1 MDPRGRGRADG
12 RGRAARLALG
22 FIVTATLAATAACSS
37 DDGSDSASS
46 TSAGDA
52 TAGTEGTTTTAAPA
66 DGDRYTMANGLD
78 VILYPVEDATD
89 VVMVVALDVGE
100 VHDPPGQSGL
110 AHVTEQVYSTAATGF
125 LPPRAAFEQQG
136 QYPAGWWSETSDDH
150 TISARRFPSDALEA
164 EIAESASRMT
174 AVAVSQEDLDRE
186 RDRVLLDLDTILAAD
201 PPLAARTRAEELIQP
216 SPNGGNQGGI
226 PAQVTQ
232 FDLATV
238 TDRLAALYKPA
249 NATLVLVGA
258 FDPDEARAY
267 LDTYFTPVPAGSPVG
282 EGAAWGLAG
291 FGETASVVVAPRT
304 GSEPGVST
312 AAVGYLAPAP
322 TDPTYPAFLTHI
334 VRMRAAGPA
343 DGITVGYAPLV
354 TPGVV
359 TVSSPVAEGETD
371 EAAVE
376 RIRAWVAAQ
385 LAVPIDDDARV
396 AAAAEASALYGV
408 GGYGDELATTDP
420 YALALSLARTSQ
432 LGVVGEE
439 LGAAIDAL
447 DDEALATSATATF
460 TPERSAAAVVIVE
473 PKPPAG

>member
-12 RGRAARLALG
+12 RGRAARLVLGLFVTVAL
-22 FIVTATLAATAACSS
+22 VATAACSS
-37 DDGSDSASS
+37 DDGSDAAST

-52 TAGTEGTTTTAAPA
+52 TAGTAATTTSTPTAG
-66 DGDRYTMANGLD
+66 GDRYTMANGLD

-89 VVMVVALDVGE
+89 VVMLVAFDVGE

-110 AHVTEQVYSTAATGF
+110 AHVSEQLYSTAATGF

-150 TISARRFPSDALEA
+150 TISARRFPPDALEA

-174 AVAVSQEDLDRE
+174 ALGVSQEDLDRE

-226 PAQVTQ
+226 PAQVAQ
-232 FDLATV
+232 LDLATV
-238 TDRLAALYKPA
+238 TERLAALYKPA

-267 LDTYFTPVPAGSPVG
+267 LDTYFTPVPAGAPVG

-322 TDPTYPAFLTHI
+322 TDPTYPAFLAHV

-343 DGITVGYAPLV
+343 DAITVGYAPLI

-359 TVSSPVAEGETD
+359 TFSSPVAEGETD

-385 LAVPIDDDARV
+385 LAVPIDDETR
-396 AAAAEASALYGV
+396 AAALAEAGSLYGV
-408 GGYGDELATTDP
+408 NGFGDELVITDP
-420 YALALSLARTSQ
+420 YAVALSLARTSQ
-432 LGVVGEE
+432 LGVDGDA
-439 LGAAIDAL
+439 LGAAIEAL
-447 DDEALATSATATF
+447 DDEALATSTTATF
-460 TPERSAAAVVIVE
+460 TPERSAAAVVVVE
-473 PKPPAG
+473 PKPPGT